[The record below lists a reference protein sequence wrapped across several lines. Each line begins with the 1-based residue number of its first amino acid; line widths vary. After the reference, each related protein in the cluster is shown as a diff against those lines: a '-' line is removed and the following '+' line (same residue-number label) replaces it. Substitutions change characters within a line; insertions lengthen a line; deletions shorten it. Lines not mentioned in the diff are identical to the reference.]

1 MPYVPLASS
10 FISAQFFDLE
20 LDGCVVSLSI
30 NLFFFFDNSCH
41 SYIILI
47 EGHQYFFIFLMFFMH
62 ISFGTYNEL
71 SAVFS
76 VCIGDI
82 DLDLIAVVILSVLL
96 LPIKSSVASDVL
108 F

>member
-20 LDGCVVSLSI
+20 LDGCIVSLSI
-30 NLFFFFDNSCH
+30 KFFFFDNSCH

>member
-1 MPYVPLASS
+1 
-10 FISAQFFDLE
+10 
-20 LDGCVVSLSI
+20 
-30 NLFFFFDNSCH
+30 
-41 SYIILI
+41 
-47 EGHQYFFIFLMFFMH
+47 MFFMH

-76 VCIGDI
+76 VCVGDI